1 MYRDL
6 SQPIE
11 TGMQRFP
18 GDPEVSVE
26 PVATAD
32 SEGYRVSAIDCGTHT
47 GTHVDAPSHVGL
59 EGAIDGFDVGRFV
72 VNARVVDCTGLD
84 PREPIEPS
92 ALPDDDGGEMVLVRT
107 GWDDHWGSPRYLDH
121 PYLTAG
127 AADRC
132 VAAGWSVGLDTLS
145 PDPTPSENAAPG
157 EPEGVPAHRRLLGN
171 GRFVV
176 ENLRNLGGL
185 GRCRLF
191 AVPLPIAE
199 GDGSPVRAF
208 ARERPQ
214 EADAQPR

>member
-6 SQPIE
+6 SHPIE

-59 EGAIDGFDVGRFV
+59 EGSIDGFGVGRFV
-72 VNARVVDCTGLD
+72 FDARVVDCTGLD
-84 PREPIEPS
+84 PREPIGRS
-92 ALPDDDGGEMVLVRT
+92 ALPDGDRGEMVLIRT
-107 GWDDHWGSPRYLDH
+107 GWDDHWGTPHYLDH
-121 PYLTAG
+121 PYLTPE

-132 VAAGWSVGLDTLS
+132 VDAGWSVGLDTLN
-145 PDPTPSENAAPG
+145 PDPTPSGNAAPG

-176 ENLRNLGGL
+176 ENLRDLGGL

-191 AVPLPIAE
+191 AVPLPIAD

-208 ARERPQ
+208 ARERPR
-214 EADAQPR
+214 EDDAPLR

>member
-6 SQPIE
+6 SHPIE
-11 TGMQRFP
+11 AGMQRFP

-32 SEGYRVSAIDCGTHT
+32 SEGYRVSAIGCGTHT

-59 EGAIDGFDVGRFV
+59 EGSIDGFDVGRFV
-72 VNARVVDCTGLD
+72 FDARVVDCAGLD

-92 ALPDDDGGEMVLVRT
+92 ALPDDDRGEMVLLRT
-107 GWDDHWGSPRYLDH
+107 GWDDDWGTPRYLDH
-121 PYLTAG
+121 PYLTPE

-132 VAAGWSVGLDTLS
+132 VDAGWSVGLDTLN
-145 PDPTPSENAAPG
+145 PDPTPSGNAAPE
-157 EPEGVPAHRRLLGN
+157 EPEGVPAHRRLLGSD
-171 GRFVV
+171 RFVV
-176 ENLRNLGGL
+176 ENLRNLEGL

-191 AVPLPIAE
+191 AVPLPIAD

-208 ARERPQ
+208 ATDGSPSDQ
-214 EADAQPR
+214 